1 MVSVSCSDCMS
12 SIYDIPSQG
21 NSVSGL
27 RRSLLA
33 VFHSDCI
40 STYIYKKIPF
50 PSHFYQH
57 LLYVALV
64 FVIIVNIP
72 MMRWTLMSF
81 CFTFICW
88 LKILR
93 DFFMYL
99 LVVCSSFVK
108 MYYIYFSMFV
118 YVSMCLCVWMCIYVC
133 MCVYMW
139 AHVCFCRC
147 YVGACVYAGVYYS
160 GHICIEARGK
170 LWAWFLVRWQCLSLP
185 QSSPK

>member
-1 MVSVSCSDCMS
+1 MS
-12 SIYDIPSQG
+12 LIYDIPSQG

-93 DFFMYL
+93 DFLCTCWLFVVL
-99 LVVCSSFVK
+99 LLKCIIF
-108 MYYIYFSMFV
+108 IFLCLCICE
-118 YVSMCLCVWMCIYVC
+118 YVSVCVNVYICVHVCICGHMYVC
-133 MCVYMW
+133 L
-139 AHVCFCRC
+139 CRC